1 MEGQTFRF
9 VKGYIMKTVSLE
21 ELLEAGCHFGH
32 QVSRQ
37 NSKAKD
43 YIFESR
49 DKIHIIDLEK
59 TKEGLEDAGKFIKET
74 AKKNGTL
81 LVLGTKRQAETVL
94 REERTRM
101 ESANVDGM
109 YFVTKRWIGG
119 TLTNFQEVAKNY
131 KKLKDL
137 TARLKDPKDR
147 AKYTKKELSGWD
159 KDRAKLEAFYGGT
172 ADMPATPTA
181 IFIIDTHLEHVA
193 AGEARRAGIPTV
205 GITDTNA
212 DPTIITYPIPAND
225 DAVGSLKLIIS
236 YIFDAWAEG
245 RKQMG
250 EDALKAAE
258 DAAKEAEKAQEA
270 ATAKAAK
277 APAKEAA
284 SNAVKEEK
292 AKNATSNVTKKDVK
306 PAEKKEESPKKPTA
320 AKADA
325 SGESKPAAKAGPV
338 KKPAAKAEKK

>member
-1 MEGQTFRF
+1 MR
-9 VKGYIMKTVSLE
+9 TVSLE

-59 TKEGLEDAGKFIKET
+59 TKEGLEDAGKFIKDV
-74 AKKNGTL
+74 ARRNGTL

-94 REERTRM
+94 QEERKRM
-101 ESANVDGM
+101 EADEVSGM

-119 TLTNFQEVAKNY
+119 TLTNFSEVAKNY

-137 TARLKDPKDR
+137 TAKLKDPR
-147 AKYTKKELSGWD
+147 ERTKYTKKELSDWD
-159 KDRAKLEAFYGGT
+159 KSRAKLESFYGGI
-172 ADMPATPTA
+172 ADMPTVPDA

-193 AGEARRAGIPTV
+193 AGESKRAGIPTV

-212 DPTIITYPIPAND
+212 DPTIITYPVPAND

-236 YIFDAWAEG
+236 YVFDAWAEG
-245 RKQMG
+245 RTMSAA
-250 EDALKAAE
+250 DAATEEKAQKVAADAAE
-258 DAAKEAEKAQEA
+258 AKSKKEAETPK
-270 ATAKAAK
+270 
-277 APAKEAA
+277 KEAA
-284 SNAVKEEK
+284 SNAVKSEK
-292 AKNATSNVTKKDVK
+292 SKDATSNVAKKEVK
-306 PAEKKEESPKKPTA
+306 PAEKKAEAPKKPVA
-320 AKADA
+320 SAKTDA
-325 SGESKPAAKAGPV
+325 SGEAKVIAKQGPV
-338 KKPAAKAEKK
+338 KKPAAKKAEKK